1 VTSNAVRIACDSRLS
16 AAGGLRAASAAREAV
31 PGQTEAERR
40 AATPGLPQPHQTT
53 TPPQVSG
60 RQEHAMKSSRI
71 LCLIFPLATLL
82 GTQAAHAQFG
92 SGIVYD
98 PTQSAHAIQEIQ
110 QGESQLQ
117 KWGTELQ
124 NWEQHLLKESQIYTT
139 AVETRSQIVTMYNL
153 AYQMSKMPQN
163 LEARYKTDWAQW
175 SSMAAPPNA
184 YGTSSALVNAL
195 NFGGLPQAQ
204 QGYSSAFVQV
214 QSYPSG
220 NYSSLDS
227 NTQAT
232 VANQYATSE
241 LAQSTTTSTLA
252 TLGTIR
258 SDSQALAAKLANL
271 ESDTFST
278 DPTQQTQNA
287 LLGKINSATLLQIHS
302 QQDTNQILA
311 ASVQQQL
318 VAQKQQIDAENRS
331 INNAI
336 YFQQNFPA
344 MTQKVTTGVSDSMHS
359 ISLSI
364 SGSN

>member
-1 VTSNAVRIACDSRLS
+1 
-16 AAGGLRAASAAREAV
+16 
-31 PGQTEAERR
+31 
-40 AATPGLPQPHQTT
+40 
-53 TPPQVSG
+53 
-60 RQEHAMKSSRI
+60 MKSRKLFFPI
-71 LCLIFPLATLL
+71 LAFAALLAPM
-82 GTQAAHAQFG
+82 AHAQFG

-98 PTQSAHAIQEIQ
+98 PTQSAHALQQIEHEIQE
-110 QGESQLQ
+110 LN
-117 KWGTELQ
+117 
-124 NWEQHLLKESQIYTT
+124 NWTQHLLKESQIYTT
-139 AVETRSQIVTMYNL
+139 AVQTRSQIVTMYNL

-175 SSMAAPPNA
+175 SSLAAPPNA

-204 QGYSSAFVQV
+204 QGYNSAYVQA

-227 NTQAT
+227 RTQAT

-241 LAQSTTTSTLA
+241 LAQTTTTNTLS

-258 SDSQALAAKLANL
+258 TNEQAFAAKLTNL
-271 ESDTFST
+271 DSDTFST

-302 QQDTNQILA
+302 QQDANQLLA
-311 ASVQQQL
+311 ASIQQQL
-318 VAQKQQIDAENRS
+318 IAQKQQIDAQNRAL
-331 INNAI
+331 NNAI
-336 YFQQNFPA
+336 YFQQNFP
-344 MTQKVTTGVSDSMHS
+344 TTMQNVNNGVSDSMHS

-364 SGSN
+364 NGSN